1 MTDPDERISRRYRE
15 LAREEP
21 PSALDAAI
29 IGSAHRAVRR
39 PRSRSVGALS
49 IAAVLVLAFGVT
61 LRMQHEEPGVE
72 TSMPQPQP
80 HAPATV
86 SPPPPEA
93 QAPREAPRPAA
104 PKPRVEKRAATRA
117 KQEAPR
123 QEPAPAA
130 ADVAPAAGANALST
144 PMRAA
149 APAATQ
155 KLAAPPAARAASS
168 DIDMELERIA
178 ALREQGKDDQADE
191 ALARFRERHP
201 GYTIPDAIWARVK
214 PR

>member
-39 PRSRSVGALS
+39 PRSRWVGALS

-93 QAPREAPRPAA
+93 QAPREAPRH
-104 PKPRVEKRAATRA
+104 
-117 KQEAPR
+117 
-123 QEPAPAA
+123 EPAPAA